1 VATDTS
7 GTSATAT
14 RSQVVAVLGAIA
26 SAIGVIGFVA
36 VVGGMVYWLRF
47 DHLHLPADTMV
58 ADIPQRALV
67 ATGLSTLLPF
77 IAWGFVAVCLAY
89 LFDVASLL
97 PNLTP
102 STNGE
107 PSGALTRPSAAGAEN
122 YVRQLDAIAQ
132 AAHNE
137 GTAAKSDAA
146 AGIPKVIDSYLER
159 IGELER
165 QLADYGWVDEM
176 TEPPPEMAAV
186 KASKGRSDRAVQSA
200 RTESETAKTDAQH
213 RHGRTRA
220 SRVLCVGILVAVELT
235 IVLATGGFGDL
246 AVLQVVGVCAV
257 GIALAVIT
265 LALGTRTNGFAL
277 FGAAIFVSVVL
288 FGTVVTLWRT
298 YHTPTVQPLA
308 VVRSGANGSLT
319 GYFLAETS
327 DTLYLARIANT
338 GQRSHFKPSLPRLV
352 VVPRSEVVAIEV
364 GPLEGPQT
372 AYGAGYVLL
381 QEICSEYRA
390 VSQRNECEQTH

>member
-1 VATDTS
+1 MATDTNGS
-7 GTSATAT
+7 SAAAT

-97 PNLTP
+97 PNLTL

-107 PSGALTRPSAAGAEN
+107 PSGALARPAAPGSEN

-132 AAHNE
+132 AAYNE
-137 GTAAKSDAA
+137 GTAARTGAA
-146 AGIPKVIDSYLER
+146 AGIPKVIDSHLER
-159 IGELER
+159 IGQLEQ
-165 QLADYGWVDEM
+165 QLSTYTWVDEM
-176 TEPPPEMAAV
+176 TTPPPEMAAV
-186 KASKGRSDRAVQSA
+186 KASKGLADSAVLSA
-200 RTESETAKTDAQH
+200 RTQSEVAKTDAQQ
-213 RHGRTRA
+213 RHGRARA

-246 AVLQVVGVCAV
+246 AVLQVVAVCAV

-265 LALGTRTNGFAL
+265 LALGTRTKGFAL

-298 YHTPTVQPLA
+298 YHTPTVQPFA
-308 VVRSGANGSLT
+308 VVRTGSNGSLT

-327 DTLYLARIANT
+327 DSLYLARIANA
-338 GQRSHFKPSLPRLV
+338 GQRSHFRL
-352 VVPRSEVVAIEV
+352 S
-364 GPLEGPQT
+364 GH
-372 AYGAGYVLL
+372 
-381 QEICSEYRA
+381 
-390 VSQRNECEQTH
+390 ECR